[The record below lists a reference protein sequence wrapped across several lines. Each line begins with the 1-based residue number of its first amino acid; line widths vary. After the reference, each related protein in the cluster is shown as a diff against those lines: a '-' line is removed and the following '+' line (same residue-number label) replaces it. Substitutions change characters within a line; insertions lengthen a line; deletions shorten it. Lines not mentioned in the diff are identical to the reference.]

1 MFRILVVD
9 WCSNDIHEILWKS
22 GVEHAQHT
30 NLINGQNKIKCRRYV
45 INIDKVIL
53 TEMEKN
59 ITDNIFTYKQKCIK
73 VSHNNIQLWPS
84 WEVNIHNY

>member
-9 WCSNDIHEILWKS
+9 WCSNDIHEILWKC
-22 GVEHAQHT
+22 GAEHAQHT
-30 NLINGQNKIKCRRYV
+30 NLINGQNKIKSRRHV

-59 ITDNIFTYKQKCIK
+59 ITDNIFTYKTEMYKSIT
-73 VSHNNIQLWPS
+73 
-84 WEVNIHNY
+84 

>member
-9 WCSNDIHEILWKS
+9 WCSNDIHEIPWKS

-30 NLINGQNKIKCRRYV
+30 NLIHGQNKIKCGRHV

-59 ITDNIFTYKQKCIK
+59 KTDNICTYKTEMYKSIT
-73 VSHNNIQLWPS
+73 
-84 WEVNIHNY
+84 